1 MPLTDKLRRLAARS
15 LPIAPLRAQLPAP
28 IASISFDDI
37 PASAARVG
45 APILEAAGVRG
56 TFYICGSHQ
65 DQSFEG
71 RAQFA
76 RADIEALH
84 AAGHEIACHTF
95 SHPHVPAL
103 DKAGIDAEIVRNA
116 AYVSAITGAPRMES
130 FAYPYGDLSPASARH
145 CASRFTSC
153 RDVIA
158 GVNAGTFDMGR
169 LKSLGLETRKNARA
183 DVARWIDATRHAT
196 GWLILFTHD
205 VDPKASAH
213 GCTPQELAH
222 TIADI
227 QAAGIEIVTVAE
239 GARRVRAAAMAAAP
253 VAA

>member
-1 MPLTDKLRRLAARS
+1 MPLTDKLRRLAART
-15 LPIAPLRAQLPAP
+15 LPVAPLRARLGAP
-28 IASISFDDI
+28 LASISFDDI
-37 PASAARVG
+37 PASAARAG

-65 DQSFEG
+65 DRSFEG
-71 RAQFA
+71 RPQFA
-76 RADIEALH
+76 RSDIEALH

-103 DKAGIDAEIVRNA
+103 DPAGIDDEIARNA
-116 AYVSAITGAPRMES
+116 AYVADITGTARMES

-145 CASRFTSC
+145 CATRFASC

-183 DVARWIDATRHAT
+183 DVARWIEATVSAS

-205 VDPKASAH
+205 VDPDASAH
-213 GCTPQELAH
+213 GCTPQELAG

-239 GARRVRAAAMAAAP
+239 GARRVRAAADL
-253 VAA
+253 